1 MGANVKNILIGIQS
15 KYTGRHVY
23 LEHFHPDQ
31 IENTTPRDHG
41 TLQVEIKLLVNLFFR
56 RWSVIFYNS
65 QSVVEFENVNAVTR
79 RQIERATDSSKAV
92 TTTRRRDMYR
102 YAK

>member
-31 IENTTPRDHG
+31 IENTTPRNFTSRNKIAG
-41 TLQVEIKLLVNLFFR
+41 QL
-56 RWSVIFYNS
+56 IF
-65 QSVVEFENVNAVTR
+65 
-79 RQIERATDSSKAV
+79 
-92 TTTRRRDMYR
+92 
-102 YAK
+102 